1 MAAFMSN
8 FIEAG
13 PGANEGKKALYHCN
27 YCNKDI
33 SGKIRIKC
41 TKCPD
46 FDLCVECFSVGAEVT
61 PHKSNHPYRV
71 MVGTNTTISSLTCSW
86 SLIWYKNFYS
96 LNVESF
102 MFLRLQVGC
111 IFSFFNKKLVCFTS
125 RCVLLS
131 GLPGSWVNYV
141 EWGFILPSSYI
152 WTDRYWIWYVPTLT
166 VRGQTVI
173 IKNTPYVSILLS
185 GSVSFYEEEWNGT

>member
-86 SLIWYKNFYS
+86 SLIWYNNFCS
-96 LNVESF
+96 FNVESF
-102 MFLRLQVGC
+102 KFLRLQVGC
-111 IFSFFNKKLVCFTS
+111 IFSFFIKKLVWNFYQVVFLEAELIMS
-125 RCVLLS
+125 S
-131 GLPGSWVNYV
+131 GALFCHQVIF
-141 EWGFILPSSYI
+141 EL
-152 WTDRYWIWYVPTLT
+152 TDIQFGMYQHRLWEG
-166 VRGQTVI
+166 RQ
-173 IKNTPYVSILLS
+173 
-185 GSVSFYEEEWNGT
+185 